1 MRPAVRLPSSSA
13 EPLAKKAKK
22 EKTRA
27 AKKLTEGTV
36 FALLQGASTCADLG
50 FRPVMRLVSIAAL
63 PETTLLVARYTATF
77 FDGMD
82 VCNAIVRSH
91 LTWLVDDGLLVPG
104 AVVRINKFSVNN
116 RDDKNVLIMLEDVR
130 VLAPP

>member
-1 MRPAVRLPSSSA
+1 
-13 EPLAKKAKK
+13 LAKKAKK

-27 AKKLTEGTV
+27 AIKLTEGTV
-36 FALLQGASTCADLG
+36 FALLQGLDVADLG